1 MDKKLILKM
10 EGITKSFSGI
20 KALDNVN
27 LDLYEGE
34 TLCLL
39 GENGAGKS
47 TLMKILSGVI
57 TPSKGN
63 IYLYGNKINIKNPS
77 IAHKMG
83 ISTVYQELIQ
93 FSDMNV
99 MENLFIGRYPKKY
112 GFVNF
117 NALKRMT
124 IKLMEELNIFISP
137 TAYIRDLSI
146 AKRQLIEIMKAVSFN
161 SKIIIFDEP
170 TSSLTLEESNILFD
184 IIKRL
189 KSKNISLI
197 YISHRL
203 EDIFYIGDRIIVLR
217 DGANSG
223 GGLVKYLDNDK
234 VVSLM
239 VGRDIKN
246 QFPKLQ
252 AKLGDEILRVENIEN
267 EKVHKASFVLK
278 RGEILG
284 FGGLIG
290 AGRSELIR
298 AIMGLDECKGK
309 IYKNG
314 KEIFNRTP
322 REAIRNKFALVPED
336 RKDQGLVL
344 ILSILKNIEMSS
356 LNKLNKFGF
365 MLESKER
372 DNSKDYINMLKIKTY
387 GYDQEVQD
395 LSGGN
400 QQKVVIA
407 KCLLTKPDI
416 LILDEPTR
424 GIDIGSKAE
433 IYKIISDLANN
444 GVSIIMISSDLPELL
459 NMSDRII
466 IMREGHITGEL
477 SRDEASEESVMKL
490 ATKKIV

>member
-1 MDKKLILKM
+1 
-10 EGITKSFSGI
+10 
-20 KALDNVN
+20 
-27 LDLYEGE
+27 
-34 TLCLL
+34 
-39 GENGAGKS
+39 
-47 TLMKILSGVI
+47 
-57 TPSKGN
+57 
-63 IYLYGNKINIKNPS
+63 
-77 IAHKMG
+77 
-83 ISTVYQELIQ
+83 
-93 FSDMNV
+93 
-99 MENLFIGRYPKKY
+99 
-112 GFVNF
+112 
-117 NALKRMT
+117 
-124 IKLMEELNIFISP
+124 
-137 TAYIRDLSI
+137 
-146 AKRQLIEIMKAVSFN
+146 
-161 SKIIIFDEP
+161 
-170 TSSLTLEESNILFD
+170 
-184 IIKRL
+184 
-189 KSKNISLI
+189 
-197 YISHRL
+197 
-203 EDIFYIGDRIIVLR
+203 
-217 DGANSG
+217 
-223 GGLVKYLDNDK
+223 
-234 VVSLM
+234 
-239 VGRDIKN
+239 
-246 QFPKLQ
+246 
-252 AKLGDEILRVENIEN
+252 
-267 EKVHKASFVLK
+267 
-278 RGEILG
+278 
-284 FGGLIG
+284 
-290 AGRSELIR
+290 
-298 AIMGLDECKGK
+298 MGLDECKGK

-387 GYDQEVQD
+387 GYDQEVLD

-477 SRDEASEESVMKL
+477 SREEASEESVMKL